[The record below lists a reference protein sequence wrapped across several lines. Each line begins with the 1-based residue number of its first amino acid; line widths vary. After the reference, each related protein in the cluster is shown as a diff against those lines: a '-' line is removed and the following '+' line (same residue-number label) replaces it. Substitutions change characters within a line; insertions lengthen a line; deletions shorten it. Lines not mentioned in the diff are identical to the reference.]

1 MSYNLQDMIKESGC
15 TPEQIAQGVK
25 EMDWEARIAAIKAK
39 RERQAKQ
46 IADDARKYDGA
57 RLAQEWKRSDFAC
70 FIKRAPELDKLTD
83 DELRTLFLKDEGYD
97 PDTDSRLYTRVTNL
111 YIWRRRKK
119 RHVPD
124 YDLAL
129 KGLHGEAREKEWYKI
144 HDIWRNL

>member
-83 DELRTLFLKDEGYD
+83 NELRALFLTDREYD
-97 PDTDSRLYTRVTNL
+97 PDTDSRLYTRVTSL
-111 YIWRRRKK
+111 YMWRRVRK
-119 RHVPD
+119 RNLPE
-124 YDLAL
+124 YGIAL
-129 KGLHGEAREKEWYKI
+129 KGLTGEERKAEWQKI